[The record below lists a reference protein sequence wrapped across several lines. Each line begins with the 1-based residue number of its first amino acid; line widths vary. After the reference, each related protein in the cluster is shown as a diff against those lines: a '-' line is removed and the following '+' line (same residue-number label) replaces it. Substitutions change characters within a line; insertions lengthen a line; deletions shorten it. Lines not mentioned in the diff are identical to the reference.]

1 MLKLLSS
8 VSIVALLAVA
18 PAAAQTTPP
27 VTTPP
32 ATTQDKAPTTTAPS
46 MTQDKAPTTTA
57 PSMTQDKAP
66 STTAPSMTPDKS
78 TLPSQQSGTQPS
90 AQNQAVAVTLTE
102 DQAKEW
108 VDKPVFSSDGKE
120 IGEVAEFMRGTDNK
134 VTALHAD
141 LGGFLG
147 MGETRVK
154 LAPSEFKLQGDRVVL
169 NITEAQAKA
178 LPKMD
183 K

>member
-8 VSIVALLAVA
+8 VSVVALLAIA

-27 VTTPP
+27 ATTPP
-32 ATTQDKAPTTTAPS
+32 AATQDKAPST
-46 MTQDKAPTTTA
+46 
-57 PSMTQDKAP
+57 TQDKAP
-66 STTAPSMTPDKS
+66 STTAPSMTQEKS
-78 TLPSQQSGTQPS
+78 TEPSRQSGAQPATQD
-90 AQNQAVAVTLTE
+90 QASVVTLTE
-102 DQAKEW
+102 QQAKEW
-108 VDKPVFSSDGKE
+108 IDKRVFSSDGKE
-120 IGEVAEFMRGTDNK
+120 LGEVAEFMRGTDNK

-169 NITEAQAKA
+169 SITEAQAKA
-178 LPKMD
+178 LPKME

>member
-8 VSIVALLAVA
+8 ASVVALLAIA

-27 VTTPP
+27 ATTPP
-32 ATTQDKAPTTTAPS
+32 AATQDKSTTPSVTTPSTSTQDKASEPS
-46 MTQDKAPTTTA
+46 K
-57 PSMTQDKAP
+57 
-66 STTAPSMTPDKS
+66 
-78 TLPSQQSGTQPS
+78 QSGAQPAS
-90 AQNQAVAVTLTE
+90 QDQAAAVMLTE

-108 VDKPVFSSDGKE
+108 VDKPVFTSDGKE

-141 LGGFLG
+141 IGGFLG

-154 LAPSEFKLQGDRVVL
+154 LSPSEFKLQGDRVVL
-169 NITEAQAKA
+169 NVNEAQAKA
-178 LPKMD
+178 LPKVE